1 MKYKVGVT
9 KEGKLVA
16 MEIKCLAD
24 SGAYACQTPFVTW
37 RSVVQATGPYEVP
50 HVKTD
55 TYGYYTNNVYT
66 GAMRG
71 YGSPQIIFAQESLMD
86 ELAEEL
92 KMTPMELRLK
102 NIYHN
107 NSITARNNCIY
118 SHLRS

>member
-1 MKYKVGVT
+1 MVNTRDESILESYKRHPYKMKYKVGAT

-37 RSVVQATGPYEVP
+37 RSVVQATGPYELP
-50 HVKTD
+50 NVKTD
-55 TYGYYTNNVYT
+55 TYGYYTNNVYA

-92 KMTPMELRLK
+92 K
-102 NIYHN
+102 IA
-107 NSITARNNCIY
+107 S
-118 SHLRS
+118 